1 MAETDTVSESGS
13 PGTVDDEREIL
24 VSDDPRIGLPLNR
37 YGERV
42 FTSADGPMLGNFQRD
57 TLDVIREERAQAKW
71 KLNPLDLQ
79 PGVDPSI
86 LDDVTDIDET
96 KKSNLDRQ
104 APRKQTGESYAERGH
119 HPEWTDARRNQQA
132 GFWGSYTPS
141 VAASRAT
148 IPNVADIA
156 NSCSVYSF
164 VNQSYTY
171 IYISYCFLLTMFV
184 RSVKVSD

>member
-13 PGTVDDEREIL
+13 QGTVDDEREIL
-24 VSDDPRIGLPLNR
+24 VSDDPIIGLPLNR

-42 FTSADGPMLGNFQRD
+42 FMSADGPMLDNFQQD
-57 TLDVIREERAQAKW
+57 SLDVIREERAQAKW

-104 APRKQTGESYAERGH
+104 APRKQTWESYAERGH

-132 GFWGSYTPS
+132 GFWGPYTPS
-141 VAASRAT
+141 VAA
-148 IPNVADIA
+148 
-156 NSCSVYSF
+156 
-164 VNQSYTY
+164 
-171 IYISYCFLLTMFV
+171 
-184 RSVKVSD
+184 